1 MLENYL
7 KEGQVRVGW
16 LYPGE
21 VEKERGIPATLV
33 RENNRIHLL
42 VQVKSRK
49 DSSPATRW
57 GMNNSH
63 FGDDPRGEKYQYDA
77 PENMYFVD
85 DVGRTLLIGC
95 KPFGFRDSLLSSSAG
110 IGGVLNK
117 LSVDTAIFSTNI
129 CNTDTFNGYKT
140 EIESLSQ
147 WLQISELISERE
159 FYEDELMLRVK
170 SVLIKAFSND
180 EEVMIDDSIGLKF
193 RSGFN
198 VKYNDSQTQIT
209 YKLADNLETYHQDG
223 ISFNEAMKIHSA
235 VRDLLMISSWSNH
248 QFTSISV
255 SHDRD
260 KEFDNKNFNVE
271 IITKNNNSV
280 LFNTNN
286 IVDKKYNIN
295 NKKYSVDYIKTKIST
310 FSKDL
315 ITFDELAGTIE
326 TDLNKGRD
334 LGNKVNSFNEVKER
348 ITSDITFFKSL
359 SSENTEYDKLNE
371 LTSRLSRIEKLT
383 PGIIN
388 AVNSSIASKN
398 GSAIASAFLIIND
411 IDRLARELANI

>member
-1 MLENYL
+1 MKKLIIMITALLLLQGCSSKEKFSTEQLQNLTNSVMISQLEKTEFNIGENKLVINTNEEVVTKEELDKLLSTL
-7 KEGQVRVGW
+7 KVNSFSGKQ
-16 LYPGE
+16 L
-21 VEKERGIPATLV
+21 VEKSI
-33 RENNRIHLL
+33 
-42 VQVKSRK
+42 
-49 DSSPATRW
+49 
-57 GMNNSH
+57 NS
-63 FGDDPRGEKYQYDA
+63 
-77 PENMYFVD
+77 
-85 DVGRTLLIGC
+85 
-95 KPFGFRDSLLSSSAG
+95 
-110 IGGVLNK
+110 
-117 LSVDTAIFSTNI
+117 
-129 CNTDTFNGYKT
+129 
-140 EIESLSQ
+140 
-147 WLQISELISERE
+147 
-159 FYEDELMLRVK
+159 
-170 SVLIKAFSND
+170 
-180 EEVMIDDSIGLKF
+180 
-193 RSGFN
+193 
-198 VKYNDSQTQIT
+198 
-209 YKLADNLETYHQDG
+209 
-223 ISFNEAMKIHSA
+223 
-235 VRDLLMISSWSNH
+235 
-248 QFTSISV
+248 
-255 SHDRD
+255 

>member
-1 MLENYL
+1 MKKLITLITALLFLQGCSSKEKFSTEQLQNLTNSVTINQLEKTEFNIGENKLVITTNEEVVTKEELDKLLSTL
-7 KEGQVRVGW
+7 KVNNFSGKQ
-16 LYPGE
+16 L
-21 VEKERGIPATLV
+21 VEKSI
-33 RENNRIHLL
+33 
-42 VQVKSRK
+42 
-49 DSSPATRW
+49 
-57 GMNNSH
+57 NS
-63 FGDDPRGEKYQYDA
+63 
-77 PENMYFVD
+77 
-85 DVGRTLLIGC
+85 
-95 KPFGFRDSLLSSSAG
+95 
-110 IGGVLNK
+110 
-117 LSVDTAIFSTNI
+117 
-129 CNTDTFNGYKT
+129 
-140 EIESLSQ
+140 
-147 WLQISELISERE
+147 
-159 FYEDELMLRVK
+159 
-170 SVLIKAFSND
+170 
-180 EEVMIDDSIGLKF
+180 
-193 RSGFN
+193 
-198 VKYNDSQTQIT
+198 
-209 YKLADNLETYHQDG
+209 
-223 ISFNEAMKIHSA
+223 
-235 VRDLLMISSWSNH
+235 
-248 QFTSISV
+248 
-255 SHDRD
+255 

-286 IVDKKYNIN
+286 IEDKKYNIN

-348 ITSDITFFKSL
+348 ISADTTFLKSL

-388 AVNSSIASKN
+388 SVNSSIASKN